1 MGSRAQRYGRRHRP
15 AVSRR
20 DFVGAGSLGLLGLG
34 LPTLLGPKIQAGDSQ
49 LLPRSAKRCIFL
61 FAWGGPS
68 QIDTFDPK
76 PEAPKEVRGE
86 FQPIATE
93 TPGIFISEH
102 FQQIAQHTDKLAI
115 VRSLTHDDPA
125 HLSSGHLALTGHL
138 APVIKSDAEPPSER
152 DTPHLGSMLAHLRG
166 ASGNLP
172 PFVTIPWYAAHS
184 AAPGGRA
191 PGQTGG
197 WLGRGHDPFLVTG
210 DPSQPDWK
218 IDTLELMGGVSTD
231 RLERR
236 QSLLDAFDERHWR
249 SEAGQPP
256 QFNWDRQRAVELLTS
271 PAVRQAFDLTAEPD
285 PVRERYGRNIH
296 GQSVLLA
303 RRLVEH
309 GVPIVSVNWHDD
321 HRNYWDTH
329 GNVFSRLK
337 NDLIPPTDR
346 AFSALLEDL
355 ERSGLLEETLIVWVG
370 EFGRAPVINGSA
382 GRDHHP
388 FCYSGLLAG
397 GPIRGGQTY
406 GTSDPRAHYPESLP
420 VRPQD
425 FMSTIMLALGIGE
438 ETMIADRVGRP
449 HLLHQGKPLRE
460 LFA

>member
-1 MGSRAQRYGRRHRP
+1 
-15 AVSRR
+15 
-20 DFVGAGSLGLLGLG
+20 LGLG
-34 LPTLLGPKIQAGDSQ
+34 LPPFVGSSLQAGPS
-49 LLPRSAKRCIFL
+49 LLRNGPAKRCIFL

-76 PEAPKEVRGE
+76 PDAPKEVRGE
-86 FQPIATE
+86 FAPIATR

-102 FQQIAQHTDKLAI
+102 FRQVAKHSDKLAI

-125 HLSSGHLALTGHL
+125 HLSSGHLASTGHL

-152 DTPHLGSMLAHLRG
+152 DTPHVGSVLAHRRG
-166 ASGNLP
+166 APGNLP

-191 PGQTGG
+191 PGQTAG
-197 WLGRGHDPFLVTG
+197 WLGRGYDPFLVTG
-210 DPSQPDWK
+210 DANDPNWK
-218 IDTLELMGGVSTD
+218 ISTLELLEGVSAE
-231 RLERR
+231 RLTRR
-236 QSLLDAFDERHWR
+236 QGLLESFEQQRWGQPQTDSSPAFDWQRE
-249 SEAGQPP
+249 
-256 QFNWDRQRAVELLTS
+256 RAVELLTS
-271 PAVRQAFDLTAEPD
+271 PAVRKGFDLSQEPD
-285 PVRERYGRNIH
+285 SVRERYGRNIH

-321 HRNYWDTH
+321 RKNYWDSH

-337 NDLIPPTDR
+337 DDLIPPTDQ
-346 AFSALLEDL
+346 ALSALLDDL
-355 ERSGLLEETLIVWVG
+355 SRTGLLDETLIVWVG
-370 EFGRAPVINGSA
+370 EFGRAPVVNGSA

-397 GPIRGGQTY
+397 GPIAGGQTY
-406 GTSDPRAHYPESLP
+406 GTSDARAHYLDTLP

-425 FMSTIMLALGIGE
+425 FMSTILLALGIAE
-438 ETMIADRVGRP
+438 DVTIADRVGRP
-449 HLLHQGKPLRE
+449 HRVHAGKPINDL
-460 LFA
+460 LAGS

>member
-1 MGSRAQRYGRRHRP
+1 MVPRNQNP
-15 AVSRR
+15 TQMVTRR
-20 DFVGAGSLGLLGLG
+20 DFVGAGSLGLLGMG
-34 LPTLLGPKIQAGDSQ
+34 LPQLLGSGLQASETG
-49 LLPRSAKRCIFL
+49 LNARSAKRCIFL

-76 PEAPKEVRGE
+76 PDAPKEVRGE
-86 FQPIATE
+86 FQPIATQ
-93 TPGIFISEH
+93 TPGIFIGEH
-102 FQQIAQHTDKLAI
+102 FHRIAQHSDKLAI

-166 ASGNLP
+166 APGNLP

-197 WLGRGHDPFLVTG
+197 WLGPGRDPFLVTG
-210 DPSQPDWK
+210 DPNHPDWK
-218 IDTLELMGGVSTD
+218 ISTLEFQSGVSAD
-231 RLERR
+231 RLQMR
-236 QSLLDAFDERHWR
+236 QRLTSAFDAQKWNQNATTL
-249 SEAGQPP
+249 SPNFA
-256 QFNWDRQRAVELLTS
+256 WQRDQAIEFLTS
-271 PAVRQAFDLTAEPD
+271 SAVRSAFDLSKEPH

-303 RRLVEH
+303 RRLIEH

-321 HRNYWDTH
+321 RKNYWDTH
-329 GNVFSRLK
+329 GNVFPRLRD
-337 NDLIPPTDR
+337 DLIPPTDL

-355 ERSGLLEETLIVWVG
+355 DRTGLLSETLVVWVG

-388 FCYSGLLAG
+388 YCYSGVLAG

-406 GTSDPRAHYPESLP
+406 GTSDARAHYPDTLP
-420 VRPQD
+420 VSPQD
-425 FMSTIMLALGIGE
+425 FMSTIMLALGIGK
-438 ETMIADRVGRP
+438 TTTIADRAGRP
-449 HLLHQGKPLRE
+449 VHLHQGSPLPD
-460 LFA
+460 LFV